1 MDDSIYDALG
11 NESLTKQSN
20 NVVRLNDYVA
30 PSITNIVGVENNI
43 ISPTENAYIQLL
55 ISEQLASAK
64 VDVVSKLGDSIVKS
78 YSIQKDIINISL
90 EAGFVSG
97 DSIEIIADALTDI
110 SNNVGIKNI
119 YKYYV
124 SILGD
129 FNNDNSVDISDLNN
143 FVSAWKVK
151 SLAYELGPV
160 TGTAPHFKPNVDG
173 VFNAR
178 DGMAFYRMWH
188 WDYGKVGKLS
198 VKIAPQVGQAL
209 NSRVKRDKLI
219 IQPPKGTNATELIV
233 NYLPN
238 EIQIEPTSMNRQT
251 DIPISLAKQDTISGQ
266 LIINQIHSSNESVVL
281 DLNDIQVD
289 QSLVQISYRYFNTDS
304 QLIGSGYEEILLS
317 PVPEEFALHQNY
329 PNPFNPITTIQYDV
343 PYQSD
348 IRLVIY
354 DILGREVVQLVNKT
368 LDAGYHTTMWNGQDH
383 LGLPVSAGIYFFQI
397 QSNDFVNTQ
406 KMILLK

>member
-1 MDDSIYDALG
+1 
-11 NESLTKQSN
+11 
-20 NVVRLNDYVA
+20 
-30 PSITNIVGVENNI
+30 
-43 ISPTENAYIQLL
+43 
-55 ISEQLASAK
+55 
-64 VDVVSKLGDSIVKS
+64 
-78 YSIQKDIINISL
+78 L

-97 DSIEIIADALTDI
+97 DSIEIIAESLTDL
-110 SNNVGIKNI
+110 SNNIGTKYE

-129 FNNDNSVDISDLNN
+129 FNNDSSVDISDLNN

-173 VFNAR
+173 VFNSR

-188 WDYGKVGKLS
+188 WDYGRVGKLS
-198 VKIAPQVGQAL
+198 VKIGPQVGQTL

-238 EIQIEPTSMNRQT
+238 EIQIEPTSMNTQT

-281 DLNDIQVD
+281 DLNDIRVD
-289 QSLVQISYRYFNTDS
+289 QSLVQISYRYFNIDS

-354 DILGREVVQLVNKT
+354 DILGREVVQLINKT
-368 LDAGYHTTMWNGQDH
+368 LDPGYHTTMWNGQDH

-397 QSNDFVNTQ
+397 QSNDFVKTQ